1 MIEGPET
8 DVNTAIFAWKPEA
21 TTRASK
27 IAFHIAVF
35 LIAFLILF
43 SRRPDALLNAQFYA
57 EDGTFWYADAYN
69 HSWHCLFMPEAG
81 YLHTVPRLVALFS
94 LIFPLALAPL
104 VMNLF
109 ALFFQ
114 ILPIPVFFSRFNS
127 LSLSIRV
134 WGSLLYLAV
143 PNSYEIHANATN
155 IQWHLALLA
164 CLVILA
170 AAPRSI
176 SWSVFDVAILTL
188 ASVDSPLGIPLIALV
203 AAIWWMHR
211 EKRAKLMLFALIP
224 GTLIE
229 IVFLLFS
236 QTRRPASNAA
246 NLTALAS
253 ILGGQVFMSSILGV
267 RTVIHFYFGHM
278 RFLFA
283 AEICAALVGLAIVFY
298 ALLSAPAELKL
309 FVLFS
314 ASVLAMALYHPL
326 AVLDPIP
333 EQWQLLRV
341 PGLGNRYY
349 FLPMLAFF
357 ACLIWLVTRSTAK
370 FPRYAALAILLLSPI
385 GVLRDWKY
393 KPYADFDFPR
403 YAAMFER
410 AAPGTRVIIP
420 TNPTSTLWT
429 MELDKR

>member
-1 MIEGPET
+1 M
-8 DVNTAIFAWKPEA
+8 
-21 TTRASK
+21 
-27 IAFHIAVF
+27 
-35 LIAFLILF
+35 
-43 SRRPDALLNAQFYA
+43 
-57 EDGTFWYADAYN
+57 
-69 HSWHCLFMPEAG
+69 
-81 YLHTVPRLVALFS
+81 PRLVALFS

-114 ILPIPVFFSRFNS
+114 ILPINLFLSRFNS
-127 LSLSIRV
+127 LALSIKV

-170 AAPRSI
+170 DSPRSI
-176 SWSVFDVAILTL
+176 SWSVFDIVILTL

-211 EKRAKLMLFALIP
+211 EKRAKLLLFALVP

-229 IVFLLFS
+229 IVVLLFS
-236 QTRRPASNAA
+236 QTRPVASNGA
-246 NLTALAS
+246 NLTRLGS

-267 RTVIHFYFGHM
+267 RTVMQFHFGHM
-278 RFLFA
+278 RFLLA
-283 AEICAALVGLAIVFY
+283 AEICAAFVGLAIIFY
-298 ALLSAPAELKL
+298 ALLFAPTELKL

-314 ASVLAMALYHPL
+314 ASVLAMALHHPL
-326 AVLDPIP
+326 ASLEPEP
-333 EQWQLLRV
+333 EQWQMLRV

-357 ACLIWLVTRSTAK
+357 SCLIWLVTCTRSTAK
-370 FPRYAALAILLLSPI
+370 FPRYAALTLLLLSPI

-393 KPYADFDFPR
+393 KPFVDFDFPK
-403 YAAMFER
+403 YAARFER
-410 AAPGTRVIIP
+410 AAPGTRVVIP
-420 TNPTSTLWT
+420 INPILTPWA